1 MKFNELEY
9 VRTLRDFPE
18 HDIQKGEVG
27 VVIVAF
33 TKPNE
38 AYEVE
43 FNDGFGRPKATFPIL
58 PEDLERYRLI

>member
-1 MKFNELEY
+1 MKFNELDS

-18 HDIQKGEVG
+18 HGILKGEVG
-27 VVIVAF
+27 VVIIAF

-43 FNDGFGRPKATFPIL
+43 FNEESGKPKATFPIL
-58 PEDLERYRLI
+58 PEDLEQLA